1 MKANLYQEAEQAM
14 EPVDESRL
22 AIANEKPSEPDV
34 PEQKLYVVDY
44 KTMVKPSLIAL
55 AIFVVWAVATWLL

>member
-1 MKANLYQEAEQAM
+1 M

-22 AIANEKPSEPDV
+22 AVASEKPSAPDV
-34 PEQKLYVVDY
+34 PEQKLYVVNY